1 MTGEDLRNA
10 RKRRG
15 WTQEQAAKRLGMTQ
29 AYLSMLERGRRVLS
43 RPATRRVLRK
53 LDVPPT
59 VLPLRQELNR
69 PASPND
75 LLRGELAA
83 LGYPGFSYLRR
94 GRGARH
100 NPAQVL
106 FTALNEPDLEMRVVE
121 GLPWL
126 AFVFADLDW
135 DWLVRNVKLHDRQ
148 NRLGFTATL
157 AKELAQKAGDQDRT
171 ENLSQR
177 ESLLQP
183 CLLAREDTFCHDSLT
198 EAERNWLRVHRAPE
212 ARTWNIL
219 SDLTVEHLTH
229 ATS

>member
-1 MTGEDLRNA
+1 MNGEDLRNA

-15 WTQEQAAKRLGMTQ
+15 WTQDKTAKKLGMTQ
-29 AYLSMLERGRRVLS
+29 AYLSMLEGGRRALS
-43 RPATRRVLRK
+43 RPAMTRVVRK

-59 VLPLRQELNR
+59 ALPLQDELNR

-83 LGYPGFSYLRR
+83 LGYPGFSYLHPHRR
-94 GRGARH
+94 ARH

-106 FTALNEPDLEMRVVE
+106 FTALNEPDLDMRVVE

-126 AFVFADLDW
+126 AFTFADLDW
-135 DWLVRNVKLHDRQ
+135 DWLVRKAKLHDRQ
-148 NRLGFTATL
+148 NRLGFTVTL
-157 AKELAQKAGDQDRT
+157 AKGLALKVGNQDRT
-171 ENLSQR
+171 ESLSQK

-183 CLLAREDTFCHDSLT
+183 SLLAREDTFCHDSLT
-198 EAERNWLRVHRAPE
+198 KAERDWLREHRTPQ
-212 ARTWNIL
+212 ARKWNIL
-219 SDLTVEHLTH
+219 SDLNIEHLTH